1 MVRRVYEAQKADPS
15 QGDFTELVANDC
27 EAIELGMSDD
37 EIRRMSKFKFKKVV
51 KSKVLKAAFKYLKD
65 LQQTHSKMDNL
76 QYDKFEASIYLTSP
90 QFTFDNASLL
100 LALRTRTVRGI
111 RNDFGGLY
119 PDKTCPLGCG
129 EMDTLQNILTCA
141 VLKQKH
147 VSKDMSTSEMQYE
160 DIFSSNIVKQQQ
172 VTELY
177 RQLLDVRNN
186 ILNSLPVDAA
196 GPVHGD

>member
-1 MVRRVYEAQKADPS
+1 M
-15 QGDFTELVANDC
+15 
-27 EAIELGMSDD
+27 
-37 EIRRMSKFKFKKVV
+37 
-51 KSKVLKAAFKYLKD
+51 
-65 LQQTHSKMDNL
+65 
-76 QYDKFEASIYLTSP
+76 TSP

>member
-1 MVRRVYEAQKADPS
+1 MQNW
-15 QGDFTELVANDC
+15 LVKHGP
-27 EAIELGMSDD
+27 AI
-37 EIRRMSKFKFKKVV
+37 
-51 KSKVLKAAFKYLKD
+51 
-65 LQQTHSKMDNL
+65 
-76 QYDKFEASIYLTSP
+76 
-90 QFTFDNASLL
+90 
-100 LALRTRTVRGI
+100 TRNT
-111 RNDFGGLY
+111 
-119 PDKTCPLGCG
+119 
-129 EMDTLQNILTCA
+129 